1 MIIFGLITEGLT
13 DQIVIEKILAGFF
26 NSQNIEVTPLQP
38 KRNKDNQNKSQS
50 GGWTLVFD
58 YCHSKKFQESFRFFD
73 YIIIQIDTD
82 VLVDSE
88 NSNYNIPSRDDNGD
102 ELTPQQLIE
111 KVIEKFRDAIGEDFY
126 NTNQQKILFAIS
138 VHSLECWLLPL
149 YYTDKKKQAKV
160 NNCLDTLN
168 LQLAKKHKFTIDP
181 NAKNPEYYREF
192 SKQYSKQ
199 KVLMK
204 HYAENPSLKAFIE
217 EIQSRDIQI
226 VAEDDD

>member
-26 NSQNIEVTPLQP
+26 NSPNIEVEPLQP

-82 VLVDSE
+82 VSE
-88 NSNYNIPSRDDNGD
+88 DYGVAKQDENG
-102 ELTPQQLIE
+102 EFTPQQLIA

-126 NTNQQKILFAIS
+126 NTNQYKILFAIS

-149 YYTDKKKQAKV
+149 YYTDKKKKAKSK
-160 NNCLDTLN
+160 NCLKTLN
-168 LQLAKKHKFTIDP
+168 DELSKKHRFTIDK
-181 NAKNPEYYREF
+181 NAKNPEYYREI

-204 HYAENPSLKAFIE
+204 DYAENPSLKIFIE
-217 EIQSRDIQI
+217 EIQSRDIKI
-226 VAEDDD
+226 VEDDW

>member
-82 VLVDSE
+82 VLVDLE

>member
-1 MIIFGLITEGLT
+1 MISFGLIAEGLT
-13 DQIVIEKILAGFF
+13 DQIVIEDILAGYF
-26 NSQNIEVTPLQP
+26 NSPNIEVTPLQP
-38 KRNKDNQNKSQS
+38 KRHKDNQNKSQS

-58 YCHSKKFQESFRFFD
+58 YCHSKKFQESFRFLD

-82 VLVDSE
+82 VSE
-88 NSNYNIPSRDDNGD
+88 DYNIAHQD
-102 ELTPQQLIE
+102 EDGEFTPQQLIE

-160 NNCLDTLN
+160 KNCLDTLN

-192 SKQYSKQ
+192 SKQYSKH

-204 HYAENPSLKAFIE
+204 HYKDNPNLKNFIE
-217 EIQSRDIQI
+217 EIQSRDIKN
-226 VAEDDD
+226 VEEEW